1 MKTIA
6 DLRRERAEAEQQ
18 KLVGWQRLAAEM
30 LDKHQVEYVLIEA
43 PYVMLDT
50 HYAVRLDGADDGR
63 GYRWV
68 ERTLLRGGSPIVSPS
83 FFEVGAMDALLNVC
97 DQVDRMYGNL
107 DRLGLARL
115 AEEERRDKE
124 GP

>member
-30 LDKHQVEYVLIEA
+30 LDKHQVEYVLVEA

-68 ERTLLRGGSPIVSPS
+68 ERTLLRGGIPIVSPS
-83 FFEVGAMDALLNVC
+83 FFDVGAMDALLNVC

-115 AEEERRDKE
+115 AEEERRDKA
-124 GP
+124 GL